1 MFDLF
6 CKYILST
13 IRTQSSDIE
22 PFSSSIFL
30 TFTASTRPLASF
42 RSKLKDGNC
51 SVVSLKMVMAT
62 VLKGVYTSE
71 KNYNVVVKRNESTW
85 WNTLGDLLAY
95 KTEYY

>member
-42 RSKLKDGNC
+42 RSKLKDG
-51 SVVSLKMVMAT
+51 AT